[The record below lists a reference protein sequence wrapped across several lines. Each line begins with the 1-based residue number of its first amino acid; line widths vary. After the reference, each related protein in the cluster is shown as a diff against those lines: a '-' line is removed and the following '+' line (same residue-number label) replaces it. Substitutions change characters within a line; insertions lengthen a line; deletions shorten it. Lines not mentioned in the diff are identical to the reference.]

1 MQTLPRNKMTF
12 TYEQLKDAVVNCT
25 SYDLHVVID
34 DDKEQAYALIDPFG
48 DIDGDLFY
56 DLDDV
61 ADYITNNQQVD
72 EYLFSNYEY

>member
-1 MQTLPRNKMTF
+1 MQTSPRNNMTY
-12 TYEQLKDAVVNCT
+12 TYEQLKNALNDCT

-61 ADYITNNQQVD
+61 ADFITNDEDVD
-72 EYLFSNYEY
+72 AYLYALNN